1 MGNTPLIERI
11 ERWLLINP
19 FATRILIHE
28 KDAEEAVKQK
38 LHQVFQL
45 PFKVIGKIGTF
56 GGKADGSL

>member
-1 MGNTPLIERI
+1 MGNTPLIDRI

-19 FATRILIHE
+19 FAKRILIHE

-38 LHQVFQL
+38 LHKVFSL
-45 PFKVIGKIGTF
+45 PFKVIGQVGTF